1 MIFKSKK
8 KVLENKNFTMN
19 LFYYCLLI
27 LLLAEWFFNHP
38 SLRYGGY
45 VIFVLIFFIP
55 LSYLLSKY
63 EISKNFSLKV
73 VILFFLVTSIFV
85 GRNID
90 RILYEQVFYKAN
102 FKQNMLFFTDKNHFR
117 IDNKLKNLSKVYN
130 NCNFDVIECS
140 DNKDFIIKKGYGKM
154 ILIKIKN

>member
-8 KVLENKNFTMN
+8 KVLKNKNFTMN

-63 EISKNFSLKV
+63 KISKNFSLKV
-73 VILFFLVTSIFV
+73 IILFFLVTSIFV

-90 RILYEQVFYKAN
+90 RILHEQVFYKAN

-130 NCNFDVIECS
+130 NCNSDIIECS
-140 DNKDFIIKKGYGKM
+140 NNQDFIIKKGYGKM
-154 ILIKIKN
+154 ILIRIKN

>member
-8 KVLENKNFTMN
+8 KVLKNKNFTMN

-27 LLLAEWFFNHP
+27 LLLAEWFFIHP
-38 SLRYGGY
+38 SLRYGCY

-63 EISKNFSLKV
+63 EISKNFSLRV

-130 NCNFDVIECS
+130 NCNSDIIECS
-140 DNKDFIIKKGYGKM
+140 NNQDFIIKKGYGKM
-154 ILIKIKN
+154 ILIRIKN